1 VFLVAWQVMTKEVG
15 EIISKMEENMS
26 SSTKTSQGCMDQISV
41 K

>member
-1 VFLVAWQVMTKEVG
+1 MTKEIG

-26 SSTKTSQGCMDQISV
+26 SPMRTFQGFVNQISM